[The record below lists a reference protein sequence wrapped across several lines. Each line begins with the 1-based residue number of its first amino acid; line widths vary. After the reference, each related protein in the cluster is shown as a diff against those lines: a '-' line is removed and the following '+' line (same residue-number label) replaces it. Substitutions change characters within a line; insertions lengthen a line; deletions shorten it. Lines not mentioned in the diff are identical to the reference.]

1 MQAVEMDFIVE
12 DSLAALALYERIFDV
27 KRIEATSFAK
37 GQNEAVFEIYG
48 TRFHMLDANADA
60 GLAAPDP
67 KENLP
72 IWFNVTVE
80 EIAEAYKLAMDA
92 GCTEIQAVTEM
103 KDYGVSNAMF
113 KDPFGYIWMLHQVHR
128 EIGFEEREAMHRK
141 NME

>member
-1 MQAVEMDFIVE
+1 MRSVEIDFIVE
-12 DSLAALALYERIFDV
+12 DSLAALALYEEIFDV
-27 KRIEATSFAK
+27 NRIEATSFAK

-60 GLAAPDP
+60 GLPAPNP
-67 KENLP
+67 EENLP

-80 EIAEAYKLAMDA
+80 DIARTYKRALDA

-113 KDPFGYIWMLHQVHR
+113 KDAFGYIWMLHQVHR
-128 EIGFEEREAMHRK
+128 EISFEEREAMHRK

>member
-1 MQAVEMDFIVE
+1 MRSVEIDFIVE
-12 DSLAALALYERIFDV
+12 DSLAALALYEEIFDV
-27 KRIEATSFAK
+27 KRIEATSFDK

-60 GLAAPDP
+60 GLPAPNP
-67 KENLP
+67 EENLP

-80 EIAEAYKLAMDA
+80 DIARTYKRALDA

-113 KDPFGYIWMLHQVHR
+113 KDAFGYIWMLHQVHR
-128 EIGFEEREAMHRK
+128 EISFEEREAMHRK